1 MSYTF
6 TGLFVAAFVSA
17 SLAPGG
23 SEAALIY
30 LLQQSPHQIAT
41 LVAIATIGNTLG
53 SLTSY
58 ALGRW
63 VHRSKPPE
71 KLLKGKE
78 NKALSI
84 VQRYGQWSLLLAWL
98 PLIGDAL
105 PLLAG
110 WFRFNL
116 LSSTLLILLGKLL
129 RYLVLSAL
137 TLGVLQQL

>member
-1 MSYTF
+1 M
-6 TGLFVAAFVSA
+6 
-17 SLAPGG
+17 
-23 SEAALIY
+23 Y
-30 LLQQSPHQIAT
+30 LLQHTPADLYL
-41 LVAIATIGNTLG
+41 LVAIATVGNTLG

-63 VHRSKPPE
+63 LHQAKSPTE
-71 KLLKGKE
+71 LLKGKE
-78 NKALSI
+78 NKAIELI
-84 VQRYGQWSLLLAWL
+84 ERYGQWSLLLAWL

-116 LSSTLLILLGKLL
+116 LLSTLLIFLGKLL
-129 RYLVLSAL
+129 RYAALSAV